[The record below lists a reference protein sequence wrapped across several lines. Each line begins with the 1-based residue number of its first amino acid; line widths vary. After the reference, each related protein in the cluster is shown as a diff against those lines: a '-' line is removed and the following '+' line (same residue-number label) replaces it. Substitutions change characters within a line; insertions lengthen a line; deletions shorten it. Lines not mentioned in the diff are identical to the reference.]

1 MPEVHLEKDDI
12 ESWTL
17 FTDGASSPKGSGAG
31 LVLIG
36 PNGIKY
42 TYALHLTFPSTNNE
56 VKYEALLV
64 RLRIARQMN
73 ISNIEVKLD
82 SSLWRIR
89 STKITKPI
97 KTASQEVHTI
107 VKEEGDNLM
116 TPIIRCLER
125 GIWLN
130 DKNEVRCLR
139 AKISQYAM
147 ESGILFKKGYLVPM
161 LRCVGPLQANYV
173 IREINIGSYGMH
185 VGPRAVVRKEVRQG
199 AEIAENP
206 HDVHY
211 GPVAILSM
219 GHGHFRTTTPARGGV
234 KFGLPWIIVTEND
247 VQLVNDPFKS
257 WCGRE
262 VVIPAEISIPTF
274 PTLMIREGY
283 NEEEM
288 RLNPD
293 LLQERKETTAIREAR
308 YKTKMEQYYNKKVR
322 PTGFQPGEFV
332 FRRNEAIGLRT
343 KASWDQNGKDP
354 TRSWNYTKMAPTS

>member
-1 MPEVHLEKDDI
+1 MPEVPLEKDDI

-42 TYALHLTFPSTNNE
+42 TYALRLTFPSTNNE

-64 RLRIARQMN
+64 RPRIARQMN
-73 ISNIEVKLD
+73 ISNIEVKVD

-89 STKITKPI
+89 SMKITKPI
-97 KTASQEVHTI
+97 KTA
-107 VKEEGDNLM
+107 
-116 TPIIRCLER
+116 
-125 GIWLN
+125 
-130 DKNEVRCLR
+130 
-139 AKISQYAM
+139 
-147 ESGILFKKGYLVPM
+147 
-161 LRCVGPLQANYV
+161 
-173 IREINIGSYGMH
+173 
-185 VGPRAVVRKEVRQG
+185 
-199 AEIAENP
+199 
-206 HDVHY
+206 
-211 GPVAILSM
+211 
-219 GHGHFRTTTPARGGV
+219 RTTTPSKGRRQVRNRSNRYFTKLIEAKPLV
-234 KFGLPWIIVTEND
+234 KITGNEVHRTSIKQSNEET
-247 VQLVNDPFKS
+247 PFS
-257 WCGRE
+257 FTYDRE
-262 VVIPAEISIPTF
+262 VVIPVEISIPTF

-293 LLQERKETTAIREAR
+293 LLQERRETTAIREAR

-322 PTGFQPGEFV
+322 PTGFRPGEFV

-354 TRSWNYTKMAPTS
+354 TRSWNHTKMAPTS